1 MNREIKRVSIV
12 VLCMFLALFVS
23 TSIIQVG
30 VSDSLN
36 ADGRNTRTLDDSYQV
51 QRGSILVAGK
61 PVAESVPSTDA
72 YNYQREYPQ
81 GLLYSAVT
89 GFFPVSGAPTGIE
102 GAMNGE
108 LSGTSSD
115 DFFTQL
121 QNLVTGKHPQGNSV
135 ELTID
140 PVAQQAAYDAL
151 GSQQGAV
158 VVIEPKTGRIL
169 AMVSKPDFDP
179 NTLAVHDVSKVD
191 AAYQKLLDA
200 SGSPLINKSI
210 NELNPPGSTM
220 KPVVTSAAF
229 ESGDFTKDSTFPN
242 PASLTLP
249 GTDTTIH
256 NASFTS
262 CGSGKTAS
270 IETAQVLSCNIP
282 MAELGMKLG
291 SSAIKQQAEAYGFNH
306 QFSIPMRVSPS
317 VYPGYTDLAPL
328 AMSAFGQADD
338 KATPLQMA
346 MVSAGIANG
355 GVVMQPTLVQ
365 SVLTPDLQVRESF
378 QAKEF
383 GRAISKKTADTE
395 TQLMTEGVDSGV
407 ASNARID
414 GVEVAGKT
422 GTAQHGADDPYTLWF
437 TGFAPA
443 NNPQY
448 AIAVMVD
455 NGGGL
460 GQDGDGNSVAAPIA
474 KKVLEA
480 VLGK

>member
-12 VLCMFLALFVS
+12 VLCMFMALFVS
-23 TSIIQVG
+23 MSIIQVG
-30 VSDSLN
+30 AADSLN

-61 PVAESVPSTDA
+61 PVAESVPSNDY

-81 GLLYSAVT
+81 GPLYSSVT

-108 LSGTSSD
+108 LSGTSND
-115 DFFTQL
+115 DFLTQL

-151 GSQQGAV
+151 GSLQGAV
-158 VVIEPKTGRIL
+158 VVLQVKTGRVL

-179 NTLAVHDVSKVD
+179 NTLAIHDVSKVD
-191 AAYQKLLDA
+191 ATYQKLLDA
-200 SGSPLINKSI
+200 TGSPLINKAI

-220 KPVVTSAAF
+220 KPIVSSAAF
-229 ESGDFTKDSTFPN
+229 ESGDYTKDSRFPN

-249 GTDTTIH
+249 GTSTTIH
-256 NASFTS
+256 NASFTT
-262 CGSGKTAS
+262 CGAGATVS

-282 MAELGMKLG
+282 FAELGMKLG
-291 SSAIKQQAEAYGFNH
+291 SSPIKQQAEGYGFNH

-317 VYPGYTDLAPL
+317 IYPDYSDPAQV
-328 AMSAFGQADD
+328 AMSAFGQASD

-346 MVSAGIANG
+346 MVSAAIANG
-355 GVVMQPTLVQ
+355 GKVMEPNLVD
-365 SVLTPDLQVRESF
+365 SVLTPDLQVRQSF

-383 GRAISKKTADTE
+383 GQAISQKTADTE
-395 TQLMTEGVDSGV
+395 TQLMVEGVDSGV

-414 GVEVAGKT
+414 GVKVGGKT
-422 GTAQHGADDPYTLWF
+422 GTAQNGPKDPYTLWF

-443 NNPQY
+443 NDPQF
-448 AIAVMVD
+448 AVAVVVD

-460 GQDGDGNSVAAPIA
+460 GQSGDGNSVAAPIA